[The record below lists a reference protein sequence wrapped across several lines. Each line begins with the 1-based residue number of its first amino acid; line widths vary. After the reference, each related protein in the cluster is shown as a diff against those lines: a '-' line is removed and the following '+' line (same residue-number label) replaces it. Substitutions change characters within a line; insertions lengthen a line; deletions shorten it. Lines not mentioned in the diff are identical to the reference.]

1 MPFGQEVGGINA
13 GVMDMVLRP
22 DNFTEQA
29 QEVLR
34 ESQEIVRRY
43 RHQQWDAEHILMALL
58 EQKDGI
64 APELLQELGAPSDAI
79 RANLH
84 SVMDGVPRSAQQATQ
99 IFMTPRAEAAL
110 SRAKAEADRLGD
122 DFISAEHLLVSLT
135 QEQQGP
141 LAQILKQYGVDTE
154 RVYKALHT
162 VRGSHRVTDQRAESR
177 YRSLDRFSIDLTEL
191 ASTGQLDPVIGRE
204 AEVARVM
211 QTLIRRTKNNPVLI
225 GGAGVGKTAIAEGL
239 AQCIVS
245 GNAPEELRD
254 RRVLA
259 LDMGALVAGSK
270 FRGEFE
276 ERLKAVM
283 DEIREAEGEI
293 ILFIDELHTVVGAG
307 AGEGSIDASNM
318 MKPALSRGELQ
329 TVGATTEDEYRRY
342 IERDAALER
351 RFQPVLVEEPDPEI
365 AIEMLKGL
373 RPRYEAHHKV
383 KVEDDAIEAAVRL
396 SQRYI
401 SDRLLPDKAVDLIDE
416 AASKLRIESQS
427 KPSDLVELEARIQRL
442 EHEELAAS
450 QRADYEEAATHKSER
465 LRLQDEY
472 ETRTS
477 EMGTNHPHS
486 NSLPSRERGNVD
498 EMVVTAE
505 QVGTLIATWTGIPV
519 DRLLETEAE
528 KLLHM
533 EERIHHR
540 VIGQHSAI
548 TAVSDAIRRAR
559 AGLKDPKR
567 PIGSFIFLGPTGVG
581 KTELARALA
590 EFLFDDEQNMVR
602 VDMSE
607 YMEKHTVSRLVGAP
621 PGYIGFDQG
630 GQLTEAVRRRPFR
643 VILFDE
649 IEKAHPDV
657 FNILLQIL
665 EDGRLTDGQG
675 HAVDFRNTL
684 VIMTSNLGTGVETR
698 EAVGFLRD
706 ASGDGDSAKRRSAVD
721 EALKRVFRPEFL
733 NRIDETIVFDPLTEE
748 ETRQIVDII
757 IAEVSERLAEHGVT
771 IDLSDEARDWLASEG
786 FDRTYGARP
795 LRRVVQ
801 RSIENPLSRLILGGE
816 FVSGDHILA
825 DIDDDGGLS
834 FEKIE
839 EGEPELAG
847 VS

>member
-1 MPFGQEVGGINA
+1 MMLLSRGVNTEV
-13 GVMDMVLRP
+13 VDMVLRP

-34 ESQEIVRRY
+34 ESQEVVRRY

-64 APELLQELGAPSDAI
+64 AQELLAELEAPTDAI

-84 SVMDGVPRSAQQATQ
+84 SVMDGVPRSVQTATQ
-99 IFMTPRAEAAL
+99 IFMTPRAEATL

-154 RVYKALHT
+154 RVYKALHK

-259 LDMGALVAGSK
+259 LDMGALVAGAK

-351 RFQPVLVEEPDPEI
+351 RFQPVLVEEPDPEV

-416 AASKLRIESQS
+416 AASKLRIDSQS
-427 KPSDLVELEARIQRL
+427 KPSDIVELEAQIQRL

-450 QRADYEEAATHKSER
+450 QRADYEEAAVHKSER
-465 LRLQDEY
+465 LRLQE
-472 ETRTS
+472 ELGMVNS
-477 EMGTNHPHS
+477 EFGIG
-486 NSLPSRERGNVD
+486 NSENA
-498 EMVVTAE
+498 MVVTAE
-505 QVGTLIATWTGIPV
+505 MVGTLIATWTGIPV

-540 VIGQHSAI
+540 VIGQDAAI

-675 HAVDFRNTL
+675 HTVDFRNTL
-684 VIMTSNLGTGVETR
+684 VIMTSNLGTGVEMR
-698 EAVGFLRD
+698 ESVGFLRD
-706 ASGDGDSAKRRSAVD
+706 ANGADDSVKRRAAVD

-757 IAEVSERLAEHGVT
+757 FAEVSGRLAEHGVT
-771 IDLSDEARDWLASEG
+771 IDLSDEARDWLAREG
-786 FDRTYGARP
+786 FDRVYGARP

-801 RSIENPLSRLILGGE
+801 RAIENPLSRLILGGE
-816 FVSGDHILA
+816 FVSGDHIRA
-825 DIDDDGGLS
+825 DVDDDNGLS
-834 FEKIE
+834 FEKSE
-839 EGEPELAG
+839 QREPALAG
-847 VS
+847 V

>member
-1 MPFGQEVGGINA
+1 
-13 GVMDMVLRP
+13 MVLRS

-29 QEVLR
+29 QKVLR

-58 EQKDGI
+58 EQNEGV
-64 APELLQELGAPSDAI
+64 ALELFEELGAPRDAI
-79 RANLH
+79 RASLH
-84 SVMDGVPRSAQQATQ
+84 SRMEGVPRSAQPATQ

-122 DFISAEHLLVSLT
+122 EFISAEHLLVSLT

-141 LAQILKQYGVDTE
+141 VSHILKQYGVDTE
-154 RVYKALHT
+154 RVYKALHK

-177 YRSLDRFSIDLTEL
+177 YRSLDRFSIDLTQL
-191 ASTGQLDPVIGRE
+191 ASDGKLDPVIGRE

-239 AQCIVS
+239 AHCIVS

-318 MKPALSRGELQ
+318 MKPALSRGEMQ

-351 RFQPVLVEEPDPEI
+351 RFQPVLVEEPDPEV

-373 RPRYEAHHKV
+373 RPKYEAHHKV

-427 KPSDLVELEARIQRL
+427 KPPYLVELEARIQRL

-450 QRADYEEAATHKSER
+450 QRADYEEAALHKSER
-465 LRLQDEY
+465 LRLLDEY
-472 ETRTS
+472 EVQSAEIRI
-477 EMGTNHPHS
+477 NHPHPRIKYGAGS
-486 NSLPSRERGNVD
+486 SPLPSRERGNVD

-519 DRLLETEAE
+519 DRLLETEAK

-533 EERIHHR
+533 EDRIHQR
-540 VIGQHSAI
+540 VIGQDAAI

-675 HAVDFRNTL
+675 HIVDFRNTL
-684 VIMTSNLGTGVETR
+684 VIMTSNLGTGAEMR

-706 ASGDGDSAKRRSAVD
+706 SNREADSAKRRSAVD

-733 NRIDETIVFDPLTEE
+733 NRIDETIVFDTLTEE

-757 IAEVSERLAEHGVT
+757 VSEVSDRLAEHGVT
-771 IDLSDEARDWLASEG
+771 IDLTEVARDWLASEG
-786 FDRTYGARP
+786 FDRVYGARP
-795 LRRVVQ
+795 LRRVIQ

-825 DIDDDGGLS
+825 DVDDEGGLE
-834 FEKIE
+834 FTKVE
-839 EGEPELAG
+839 ERVPVG
-847 VS
+847 V

>member
-1 MPFGQEVGGINA
+1 MSQWTQGVNA
-13 GVMDMVLRP
+13 EVMDMVLRS

-64 APELLQELGAPSDAI
+64 ALELLEELGAPTDAI
-79 RANLH
+79 RASLH
-84 SVMDGVPRSAQQATQ
+84 SVMDGVPRSVQQATQ

-141 LAQILKQYGVDTE
+141 MAQILKRYSVDTE
-154 RVYKALHT
+154 RVYKSLHK

-177 YRSLDRFSIDLTEL
+177 YRSLERFSIDLTEL

-204 AEVARVM
+204 AEVARIM

-329 TVGATTEDEYRRY
+329 AVGATTEDEYRRY

-351 RFQPVLVEEPDPEI
+351 RFQPVLVDEPEPEI

-427 KPSDLVELEARIQRL
+427 KPSDLVELEASIQRL
-442 EHEELAAS
+442 DHEELAAS
-450 QRADYEEAATHKSER
+450 QRADYEEAAKHKSER
-465 LRLQDEY
+465 LRLREEY
-472 ETRTS
+472 QARTTD
-477 EMGTNHPHS
+477 MPDGHH
-486 NSLPSRERGNVD
+486 

-533 EERIHHR
+533 EERIHQR
-540 VIGQHSAI
+540 VIGQDAAI

-621 PGYIGFDQG
+621 PGYVGFDQG

-675 HAVDFRNTL
+675 HTVDFRNTL
-684 VIMTSNLGTGVETR
+684 VIMTSNLGTGVEMR

-706 ASGDGDSAKRRSAVD
+706 ASGEDDSAKRRATVD

-733 NRIDETIVFDPLTEE
+733 NRIDETTVFDLLTEE
-748 ETRQIVDII
+748 ETRQIVGII
-757 IAEVSERLAEHGVT
+757 FAEVSGRLAEHGVS
-771 IDLSDEARDWLASEG
+771 IDLTDKARDWLAREG
-786 FDRTYGARP
+786 FDRVYGARP

-825 DIDDDGGLS
+825 DVDNEGGLS
-834 FEKIE
+834 FKKVED
-839 EGEPELAG
+839 GRPVLVG
-847 VS
+847 V